1 MSRYVPV
8 ALCRISITK
17 LRTVRYGSQML
28 ARGAITA
35 QYIIVS
41 FRNGLPIQLLQIYK
55 LIDLSEL
62 PLTKLYQKFKNR
74 IIEITLQ
81 QDINRLQQGFKYLHY
96 ENRSEGK
103 TVVNLAVALVFGDHH
118 SKRVHHLLKS
128 LNTIPVESQNLN
140 VVSCGKIISSAIYIP
155 ARS

>member
-1 MSRYVPV
+1 
-8 ALCRISITK
+8 
-17 LRTVRYGSQML
+17 ML

-74 IIEITLQ
+74 IIEITL
-81 QDINRLQQGFKYLHY
+81 
-96 ENRSEGK
+96 
-103 TVVNLAVALVFGDHH
+103 
-118 SKRVHHLLKS
+118 
-128 LNTIPVESQNLN
+128 
-140 VVSCGKIISSAIYIP
+140 
-155 ARS
+155 